1 MNSSLGPKYETRFM
15 DMRPTFISG
24 YKVGKLELSEK
35 PILFEEDGI
44 IILNKK
50 LADFI
55 KINQIPPV
63 IWFSEELLSLFFN
76 QWTHA
81 VWGKWVDPG
90 GVNDG
95 KLVTWS
101 WVESLHKPKE
111 DKRAISL
118 EIEGFRKFIWVL
130 KLIPENHDLELNLYK
145 GVWPD

>member
-1 MNSSLGPKYETRFM
+1 MNSELGPQYETRFV
-15 DMRPTFISG
+15 DGSPKFISG

-44 IILNKK
+44 VILNKK
-50 LADFI
+50 LADSI
-55 KINQIPPV
+55 KVNNIPHV
-63 IWFSEELLSLFFN
+63 VWFSDELLYLYFN
-76 QWTHA
+76 QWIHA
-81 VWGKWVDPG
+81 VGGKWMDPG
-90 GVNDG
+90 GVNNN
-95 KLVTWS
+95 KIVQWS

-130 KLIPENHDLELNLYK
+130 KLTPENHDLELNLYK